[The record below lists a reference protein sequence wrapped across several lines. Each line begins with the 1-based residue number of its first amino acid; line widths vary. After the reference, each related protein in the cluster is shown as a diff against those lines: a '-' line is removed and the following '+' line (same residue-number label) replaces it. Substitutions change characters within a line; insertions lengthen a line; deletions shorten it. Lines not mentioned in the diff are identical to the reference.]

1 MDYYEHFKNQEGSD
15 LPMFR
20 GARNQRGHGLGN
32 WFRSFF
38 RYVVPLLKKHAVP
51 VLKKGA
57 TIIGTEAIKT
67 AANVATDK
75 IAEKKF
81 EDARRTRVNE
91 GLENISKQWNQK
103 GSGKR
108 KKKKFKK
115 REVSLNPNTKKLRR
129 LKDIFDTNV

>member
-1 MDYYEHFKNQEGSD
+1 MNYYEHFKNQEGSD

-20 GARNQRGHGLGN
+20 GARNQIGHGLGN
-32 WFRSFF
+32 WFRSFL

-75 IAEKKF
+75 IA
-81 EDARRTRVNE
+81 
-91 GLENISKQWNQK
+91 
-103 GSGKR
+103 GKN
-108 KKKKFKK
+108 
-115 REVSLNPNTKKLRR
+115 LKKL
-129 LKDIFDTNV
+129 VVHV

>member
-15 LPMFR
+15 LPLFR
-20 GARNQRGHGLGN
+20 GYANQRGHGLGN

-38 RYVVPLLKKHAVP
+38 RFVVPMLKKHAVP

-67 AANVATDK
+67 AANIATDK
-75 IAEKKF
+75 IAGKSF
-81 EDARRTRVNE
+81 EDTGKERLNE
-91 GLENISKQWNQK
+91 GIEQVKNNWNSQK

-108 KKKKFKK
+108 KFKKKQI
-115 REVSLNPNTKKLRR
+115 SLNRKQKKFRR
-129 LKDIFDTNV
+129 LKDIFDVEN